1 MPSFNDCIYL
11 MFSINPSVSLI
22 PKKTNGGRT
31 RVIGERRGAMREG
44 GKKRCLEQDGEVNI
58 PWSLL

>member
-44 GKKRCLEQDGEVNI
+44 GKKRENCLAPTEHEI
-58 PWSLL
+58 K